1 MKPEKF
7 KSRFDYIHNAYGA
20 IERFV
25 LGSCQS
31 VALHAKIVPDCIKIN
46 GQTHFHFV
54 VRYYLTN
61 MDLNL
66 M

>member
-31 VALHAKIVPDCIKIN
+31 VALHAKIVPDCIKI
-46 GQTHFHFV
+46 T
-54 VRYYLTN
+54 
-61 MDLNL
+61 MDKHISIL
-66 M
+66 